1 MKIDAKERE
10 VTIDGDF
17 DKKEFFIDQK
27 NTVHIIKILRNKLYS
42 DKVLAVIREYI
53 TNAIDATVEN
63 NSTKPIEIHLPT
75 ETDSYFK
82 VRDFGKGLSN
92 EEIDN
97 IFISYGNSTKRNSDS
112 FTGCLGIGS
121 KSAFSYAES
130 FLINSVKN
138 GVKTTYMSF
147 LDESGLGSISMLS
160 RANSQEDSGVE
171 ICVPVREADHEAF
184 LTTFNFYKLA
194 LNFPFS
200 CNREYGYKLP
210 IFSSDVGILHEGSS
224 TYFNSDEIFVTKDSK
239 HSGVFV
245 FMGNVAYKI
254 DRNWFEQN
262 VDPSMLSY
270 EHFCVFKVKMGEVE
284 FSSNRESIEQTQA
297 NALALKDYVQR
308 FKEFFKSSIEVDF
321 FANSKEINYYKSL
334 GLRIKFPNNTI
345 ENTTGQLFNLSS
357 FEYELDFKKLLDNI
371 SSIVVK
377 GLYESE
383 NDDSARTKTLFADLD
398 AFMYWRRDRNYKFG
412 NSNSNFPMIV
422 VSSGKASKDREIIS
436 HFKQKCISKGFSAM
450 RKELYEE
457 FPTCDFLKYLPGTG
471 ERTNSADFPIFFVV
485 EPKDQTPEEFTTLM
499 NSYGFKALSIDYF
512 KTDQVKKEL
521 DSYFSM
527 IVPTSENDECVEIAL
542 EGKVNKKQIEAE
554 LLRFGIQIE
563 DCMFFK
569 NGEVTVNTPIK
580 IKSPHSEETCFNLFT
595 SGYASASK
603 KSTQTAMKLFQEEY
617 KKVPIIFGTTQGSF
631 GVSYSSRKLFRTML
645 QDLLVETFKRLT
657 FDECYYLRHS
667 KLVFNSG
674 SVTIEQTQNFKDLL
688 QGSGYP
694 VFSDFQSIV
703 EETHKMFSTA
713 PSILEAFKNQK
724 LGKCMSHLKSAL
736 KRYTTDCRVNI
747 TEQRKKYI
755 DELRNLI
762 GYDFIPYYFYT
773 KGATIAPN
781 LELENYIQRVISKIT
796 KRHSLFFILADH
808 VCKTYCSSQG
818 YYERKYVHNSVQKE
832 QFNTFVKQNRIG
844 SFNNGR

>member
-10 VTIDGDF
+10 VTIEGDF
-17 DKKEFFIDQK
+17 EKKEFFIDQK

-160 RANSQEDSGVE
+160 RASSQEHSGIE

-194 LNFPFS
+194 LDFPFV
-200 CNREYGYKLP
+200 CNREYGHKLP
-210 IFSSDVGILHEGSS
+210 IFSSDVGIIHDGSN
-224 TYFNSDEIFVTKDSK
+224 TYFNSDEVFVTKQSR
-239 HSGVFV
+239 HSGVFA

-254 DRNWFEQN
+254 DRDWFEQN

-270 EHFCVFKVKMGEVE
+270 DHFCVFKVKMGEVE

-297 NALALKDYVQR
+297 NALVLKEYVQR

-321 FANSKEINYYKSL
+321 FSNSKDINYYKGL
-334 GLRIKFPNNTI
+334 GLRIKFPTSTL

-377 GLYESE
+377 GLYESD

-398 AFMYWRRDRNYKFG
+398 AFSYWRRDRNYKFG
-412 NSNSNFPMIV
+412 NSNSNYPMIV
-422 VSSGKASKDREIIS
+422 VGSGKASKDREVIS
-436 HFKQKCISKGFSAM
+436 RFKQKCISRGFGTM
-450 RKELYEE
+450 RKELYDE
-457 FPTCDFLKYLPGTG
+457 FPLCDFLKYLPGTG
-471 ERTNSADFPIFFVV
+471 ERTNSADYPLFFVV
-485 EPKDQTPEEFTTLM
+485 EPKDKTPEEFTTLM
-499 NSYGFKALSIDYF
+499 NSYGFKTLSIDYF
-512 KTDQVKKEL
+512 KTDQEKKEL

-527 IVPTSENDECVEIAL
+527 IVPTDENDECVEIEL
-542 EGKVNKKQIEAE
+542 QGKVTKKQIEAE
-554 LLRFGIQIE
+554 LLRYGIQIE

-569 NGEVTVNTPIK
+569 NGDVTVNSPIK
-580 IKSPHSEETCFNLFT
+580 IKSSYNEEIHFT
-595 SGYASASK
+595 LLTGGHASASK
-603 KSTQTAMKLFQEEY
+603 KSTQIALKLFREEY
-617 KKVPIIFGTTQGSF
+617 KKTPILFGTTQGSF
-631 GVSYSSRKLFRTML
+631 GVSYNSRKLFRTMI
-645 QDLLVETFKRLT
+645 QDLLTETFKRLT
-657 FDECYYLRHS
+657 FDECYYLRFS
-667 KLVFNSG
+667 KLTFNSG
-674 SVTIEQTQNFKDLL
+674 SVTIEQSQNFGEFLC
-688 QGSGYP
+688 GSGFP
-694 VFSDFQSIV
+694 VFSEFQSTVDEI
-703 EETHKMFSTA
+703 HKVFKTA
-713 PSILEAFKNQK
+713 PSILEAFKNKK
-724 LGKCMSHLKSAL
+724 LGKCVQHLKSAL
-736 KRYTTDCRVNI
+736 KRYTTDCRVTV
-747 TEQRKKYI
+747 TEQRRKYI
-755 DELRNLI
+755 DELRDLI

-773 KGATIAPN
+773 KGATIDPN
-781 LELENYIQRVISKIT
+781 LELENYIIRIMSKIV
-796 KRHSLFFILADH
+796 KRQPLFFVLLEHI
-808 VCKTYCSSQG
+808 CKTFCSSQG
-818 YYERKYVHNSVQKE
+818 YYERKYVQNNVQRE
-832 QFNTFVKQNRIG
+832 QFINFIKQNAIG
-844 SFNNGR
+844 SFNNGK